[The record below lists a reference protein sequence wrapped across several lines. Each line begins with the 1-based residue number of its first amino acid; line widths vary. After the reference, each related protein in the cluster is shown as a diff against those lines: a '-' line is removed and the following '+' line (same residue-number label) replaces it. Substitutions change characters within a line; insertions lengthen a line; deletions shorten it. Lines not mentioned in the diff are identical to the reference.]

1 MFFKFFSAFDAV
13 EQLEFVLRVVRER
26 GWSGAD
32 SFNYSPGLDPQERL
46 KFYFLFKVF
55 FSDNCQKEII
65 LIVQKAKL
73 DLLKVFFFEKK
84 RDIDKHFHTKRNFS
98 KIFFS

>member
-1 MFFKFFSAFDAV
+1 MLLKFFSAFDAV

-46 KFYFLFKVF
+46 KFYLCFKYI
-55 FSDNCQKEII
+55 FSETLRKKLVYPNPKKIDE
-65 LIVQKAKL
+65 KAKL
-73 DLLKVFFFEKK
+73 NIQVF
-84 RDIDKHFHTKRNFS
+84 
-98 KIFFS
+98 